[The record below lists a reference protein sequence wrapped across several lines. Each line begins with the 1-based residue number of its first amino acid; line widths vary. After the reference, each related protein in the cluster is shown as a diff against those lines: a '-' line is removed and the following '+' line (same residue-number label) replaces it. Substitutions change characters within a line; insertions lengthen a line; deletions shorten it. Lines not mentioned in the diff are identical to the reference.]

1 MAKTAIVFTPK
12 YYAHNTGPNHPE
24 TSKRLKVIMKE
35 IEKANVLSP
44 TGKCRLIRPPQA
56 RMKDLEL
63 VHDPEHIQLV
73 KRMCKQGGGLLD
85 LGDTVVSSESFG
97 VARYAVG
104 GALKAVDL
112 VSSGEFRNAFAL
124 VRPPGHH
131 AGVYYAAGFC
141 VFNNVAIATAHL
153 IRSAHLDRVLILDI
167 DAHHGNGTQEIFY
180 DTKKVLY
187 ISLHEDPWEFPGTG
201 FVDEVG
207 EGEGLGYNV
216 NVPFPFRIGDKAY
229 LKAFDEIVVPIVQQ
243 YAPQF
248 ILASV
253 GYDGYFGDPVAKLSL
268 SAAVYASVFEKI
280 LALASAI
287 CEDRFVAVLEG
298 GYNLEKLG
306 ELVVSTISKMA
317 GFPYSVK
324 EESPPIRSR
333 AEKQSEKVIEEVKKV
348 HSAFWNLES

>member
-1 MAKTAIVFTPK
+1 MSKTAIVFTSK
-12 YYAHNTGPNHPE
+12 YYAHNTGPDHPE

-35 IEKANVLSP
+35 IEKANLLSP
-44 TGKCRLIRPPQA
+44 VTGCRLVRPPQA
-56 RMKDLEL
+56 SIEDLEL
-63 VHDPEHIQLV
+63 VHDSEHIQLV
-73 KRMCKQGGGLLD
+73 KHMCEQGGGLLD
-85 LGDTVVSSESFG
+85 LSDTVVSPESFE

-112 VSSGEFRNAFAL
+112 VLSRKFRNAFAL

-131 AGVYYAAGFC
+131 AGAYYAAGFC
-141 VFNNVAIATAHL
+141 VFNNVAIAAAHL
-153 IRSAHLDRVLILDI
+153 IRSARLERVLILDI

-180 DTKKVLY
+180 NTKKVLY

-201 FVDEVG
+201 FVDEIG

-216 NVPFPFRIGDKAY
+216 NIPFPFRIGDKMY

-253 GYDGYFGDPVAKLSL
+253 GYDGYFRDPVAKLSL
-268 SAAVYASVFEKI
+268 SDTVYAAVFEKI
-280 LALASAI
+280 LALASSL

-298 GYNLEKLG
+298 GYNLKKLG
-306 ELVVSTISKMA
+306 KLVISTISKMA
-317 GFPYSVK
+317 DFPYSV
-324 EESPPIRSR
+324 ERESPPIRSR
-333 AEKQSEKVIEEVKKV
+333 AEKQAENVIEKVKKV
-348 HSAFWNLES
+348 HSTFWNLKP